1 MLAQQ
6 FNGDFTD
13 ISDKDLEDTVSEKRD
28 RQRKY
33 KRGTKWLS
41 SVSGLEE
48 EQLKLILFQKGRL
61 RPFYRRQFE
70 QLFTDYQEW
79 SQQSCL
85 HGLWLLKSYAAIF
98 ITSQQLKRNIPIL
111 EENLK

>member
-1 MLAQQ
+1 MIQLLLWILSINILCGLAVSHQSVMLAQQ
-6 FNGDFTD
+6 FNGDFAD

-48 EQLKLILFQKGRL
+48 EQLKLILFEKGRL
-61 RPFYRRQFE
+61 RPFYRRKFE
-70 QLFTDYQEW
+70 QLFTDYQE
-79 SQQSCL
+79 
-85 HGLWLLKSYAAIF
+85 
-98 ITSQQLKRNIPIL
+98 
-111 EENLK
+111 